1 MNNFLEHLVGRTLT
15 GMVLVMVISGCAASG
30 AVSSVPGSMAK
41 RSVGS
46 LPLAIHGY
54 NYTNR
59 YIGSFEVD
67 SVGGGNVYV
76 SGPHSGGGGTTCCA
90 VYRNGAGPWKAEVS
104 WQTSA
109 CRWGETVQKSGDTV
123 FSLHKFYKK
132 VEVDVDPRIPPNPK
146 HLEVHFY
153 PDGTV
158 QIALTEEESPPRL
171 ALSTDREDKSP
182 SPQCPGNERPVRLW

>member
-1 MNNFLEHLVGRTLT
+1 MIGPTLT
-15 GMVLVMVISGCAASG
+15 GMVLVVAITGCAASS
-30 AVSSVPGSMAK
+30 AVKSAPVSLAK
-41 RSVGS
+41 RSNVS

-90 VYRNGAGPWKAEVS
+90 AYVKGAGPWKAEVS
-104 WQTSA
+104 WQTGA
-109 CRWGETVQKSGDTV
+109 CRYGERVQESGKTV
-123 FSLHKFYKK
+123 FALHKYYKT
-132 VEVDVDPRIPPNPK
+132 VEVEVDPRIPSNPK
-146 HLEVHFY
+146 HLEVHCY
-153 PDGTV
+153 PDGNV

-171 ALSTDREDKSP
+171 VMSRDREDKTSY
-182 SPQCPGNERPVRLW
+182 PQCPGNTKSVRA

>member
-1 MNNFLEHLVGRTLT
+1 MNTLIEHLIGRTLT
-15 GMVLVMVISGCAASG
+15 GMVLVMAVTGCTASG
-30 AVSSVPGSMAK
+30 EVNSAPKSRFERLIV
-41 RSVGS
+41 S

-59 YIGSFEVD
+59 YIGSFKVD

-90 VYRNGAGPWKAEVS
+90 SYTKGAGPWKAEVR
-104 WQTSA
+104 WQTGG
-109 CRWGETVQKSGDTV
+109 CRWGERVQESGETLY
-123 FSLHKFYKK
+123 SIHKIYKK
-132 VEVDVDPRIPPNPK
+132 LEVDVDPKIPPDPK

-158 QIALTEEESPPRL
+158 QVALTEEESPPRL
-171 ALSTDREDKSP
+171 VLSKEREDKSP
-182 SPQCPGNERPVRLW
+182 YPLCPGNKEPVRVW

>member
-1 MNNFLEHLVGRTLT
+1 MNTLIENLIGRTLT
-15 GMVLVMVISGCAASG
+15 GMVLVMAMTGCAASG
-30 AVSSVPGSMAK
+30 SVDSTSESRVK
-41 RSVGS
+41 SRSAS

-76 SGPHSGGGGTTCCA
+76 SGPDSGGGGTTCCA
-90 VYRNGAGPWKAEVS
+90 SYRKGSGPWKAEVS
-104 WQTSA
+104 WQTGA
-109 CRWGETVQKSGDTV
+109 CRYGERVQESGETV
-123 FSLHKFYKK
+123 FSLYKFYKK
-132 VEVDVDPRIPPNPK
+132 VEVDVDPRIPSNPK

-153 PDGTV
+153 PDATV

-171 ALSTDREDKSP
+171 VLSKNREDKLP
-182 SPQCPGNERPVRLW
+182 YPQCPGNTKPVKVW

>member
-1 MNNFLEHLVGRTLT
+1 MNTSKENLIGRTLT
-15 GMVLVMVISGCAASG
+15 GMVLVVAITGCTASG
-30 AVSSVPGSMAK
+30 AGNSAPASRAE
-41 RSVGS
+41 RSIVS

-90 VYRNGAGPWKAEVS
+90 SYTKGAGPWKAKVS
-104 WQTSA
+104 WQIGA
-109 CRWGETVQKSGDTV
+109 CRYSEEVQKSGKTV
-123 FSLHKFYKK
+123 FELHKYYKT
-132 VEVDVDPRIPPNPK
+132 VEVDVNPRIPPDPK

-153 PDGTV
+153 PDGNV
-158 QIALTEEESPPRL
+158 QVVLTEQESPPRL
-171 ALSTDREDKSP
+171 VLSKDREDKVSY
-182 SPQCPGNERPVRLW
+182 PQCPGNKEPVKVW